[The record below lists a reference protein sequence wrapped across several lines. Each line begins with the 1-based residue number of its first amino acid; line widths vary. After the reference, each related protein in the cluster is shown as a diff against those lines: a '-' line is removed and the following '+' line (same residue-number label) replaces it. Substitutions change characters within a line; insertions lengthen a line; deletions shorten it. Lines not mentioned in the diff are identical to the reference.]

1 MTKDELNQT
10 SASTEKSPKDAESN
24 KGADKAKKSPSKSR
38 SSSKKGTNGK
48 NAASNSKKKPDSGYV
63 HSSTAPAEKRNG
75 GASKNASR
83 NSSGKKESAQSK
95 PESMPSSKPAHR
107 VIPCILFGLAAFL
120 AVCMVLN
127 LFCNMGNRC
136 SDDPSAH
143 LMGSVGYWIC
153 YLFFGLFGTASLLIP
168 LMMIYMALYWKDF
181 IDNKM
186 MVGKSILGLLLLLS
200 CSGFIHS
207 FSFIPLDKSEW
218 HRTASELMVLGAEMR
233 GGGVIGGGFGYILA
247 KYMNRLG
254 ALTAGL
260 VLTPLLAFFFV
271 GQSPIRLI
279 KRAIVRAKI
288 KRAEK
293 AVADADDEQEEQAQ
307 KKKEKEKEKQKEQEK
322 EQNSSANDNTP
333 MEHSQPRRKK
343 IRPQDQDEKSED
355 DGLAPMPMPIL
366 DASDDTPVNNLYVP
380 ADIGKNMRQGSA
392 AAQRV
397 TTPGVTR
404 PAPNAGK
411 TTPAP
416 NGANRQSSPS
426 GVTME
431 TVFPRSATDTKN
443 AKRMQKS
450 DQNFELG
457 TIFVEKGNQP
467 QSRPTGKRH
476 APLPPE
482 APLPSAGTSN
492 GARNAPPASS
502 QRPAPNAGGNRPMGQ
517 TPMNG
522 ATANGASPRPTASQ
536 AQANGQRPATP
547 NGKKPIMVRPAT
559 APAGIVPT
567 PDATAKASAPRS
579 GQKPIFRPSEDNSN
593 AEYGLSNEEFEK
605 REANANAISNATRAK
620 SSAPSNAKKSNGD
633 KKQTES
639 AKKTDSKDTAPAK
652 TADASSGKAYVFPPI
667 SYLHP
672 SEPMTAE
679 NHSEIKANM
688 EKLYATLNDF
698 NVRINEITYSCGPT
712 VTRYE
717 IYPSAGVRV
726 RTITNLADDIALA
739 FAVQS
744 VRMEAIPGKS
754 AIGVEVP
761 NTTRQTVFLREL
773 LESPVFTD
781 KPSRLTAGLGADVA
795 GAPLLFDISKMPHLL
810 VAGATGMGKSVC
822 INCIIMSILFKAR
835 PDQVKLILVDP
846 KKVEFS
852 LYKGIPHLM
861 APIIVTPKDAAGAL
875 QAAVLE
881 MEDRFTKIQDVG
893 VSNIEGYNKAAE
905 KDPDLPPMPH
915 IVIIIDELADLM
927 LTARDEVEDSICR
940 LAQKARAAGMH
951 IIVGTQRPSVDVVTG
966 LIKSNI
972 PSRVACTV
980 ASQVDSRTILDIAG
994 AEKLL
999 GKGDMLFA
1007 PVGSMKP
1014 TRVQGA
1020 FVADSEVEKICEFI
1034 RATNGT
1040 AVYNEAFTSKMKEYS
1055 AMCGNKKN
1063 KGDESTVSL
1072 PGEGGDNKYVDAIRV
1087 SIEEN
1092 RVSTSLLQRKL
1103 GIGYSRAAKII
1114 DRMEE
1119 EGLVSKADGS
1129 KPRNIL
1135 ISAEQFIERYIE
1147 GDAGAE
1153 KEDEEE

>member
-1 MTKDELNQT
+1 
-10 SASTEKSPKDAESN
+10 
-24 KGADKAKKSPSKSR
+24 
-38 SSSKKGTNGK
+38 
-48 NAASNSKKKPDSGYV
+48 
-63 HSSTAPAEKRNG
+63 
-75 GASKNASR
+75 
-83 NSSGKKESAQSK
+83 
-95 PESMPSSKPAHR
+95 
-107 VIPCILFGLAAFL
+107 
-120 AVCMVLN
+120 
-127 LFCNMGNRC
+127 
-136 SDDPSAH
+136 
-143 LMGSVGYWIC
+143 
-153 YLFFGLFGTASLLIP
+153 
-168 LMMIYMALYWKDF
+168 
-181 IDNKM
+181 
-186 MVGKSILGLLLLLS
+186 
-200 CSGFIHS
+200 
-207 FSFIPLDKSEW
+207 
-218 HRTASELMVLGAEMR
+218 
-233 GGGVIGGGFGYILA
+233 
-247 KYMNRLG
+247 
-254 ALTAGL
+254 
-260 VLTPLLAFFFV
+260 
-271 GQSPIRLI
+271 
-279 KRAIVRAKI
+279 
-288 KRAEK
+288 
-293 AVADADDEQEEQAQ
+293 
-307 KKKEKEKEKQKEQEK
+307 
-322 EQNSSANDNTP
+322 
-333 MEHSQPRRKK
+333 
-343 IRPQDQDEKSED
+343 
-355 DGLAPMPMPIL
+355 
-366 DASDDTPVNNLYVP
+366 
-380 ADIGKNMRQGSA
+380 
-392 AAQRV
+392 
-397 TTPGVTR
+397 
-404 PAPNAGK
+404 
-411 TTPAP
+411 
-416 NGANRQSSPS
+416 
-426 GVTME
+426 
-431 TVFPRSATDTKN
+431 
-443 AKRMQKS
+443 
-450 DQNFELG
+450 
-457 TIFVEKGNQP
+457 
-467 QSRPTGKRH
+467 
-476 APLPPE
+476 
-482 APLPSAGTSN
+482 
-492 GARNAPPASS
+492 
-502 QRPAPNAGGNRPMGQ
+502 
-517 TPMNG
+517 
-522 ATANGASPRPTASQ
+522 
-536 AQANGQRPATP
+536 
-547 NGKKPIMVRPAT
+547 MVRPAT

-567 PDATAKASAPRS
+567 PDRSEASAKASAPRG

-620 SSAPSNAKKSNGD
+620 SSAPSDAKKSNGD

-652 TADASSGKAYVFPPI
+652 AADASSGKAYVFPPI

-773 LESPVFTD
+773 LESPAFTD

-893 VSNIEGYNKAAE
+893 VSTIEGYNKAAE

-1040 AVYNEAFTSKMKEYS
+1040 AIYNEAFTSKMKEYS

>member
-1 MTKDELNQT
+1 MTNDELKQT
-10 SASTEKSPKDAESN
+10 AESAEKSPEKREPAKNSDA
-24 KGADKAKKSPSKSR
+24 AKKSPAKSGSASKKS
-38 SSSKKGTNGK
+38 SGGKSASSKK
-48 NAASNSKKKPDSGYV
+48 ASDSDYV
-63 HSSTAPAEKRNG
+63 HTTTAPAEKKSGSNSKNVPSNG
-75 GASKNASR
+75 GAGKKNASQ
-83 NSSGKKESAQSK
+83 GKS
-95 PESMPSSKPAHR
+95 ESMPSSKPAHR
-107 VIPCILFGLAAFL
+107 VLPYVLFGLAVFL
-120 AVCMVLN
+120 GVCMLLN
-127 LFCNMGNRC
+127 LFCNGGNQFA
-136 SDDPSAH
+136 SDPGAH
-143 LMGSVGYWIC
+143 PMGSVGYWVC
-153 YLFFGLFGTASLLIP
+153 YLFFGLFGAGALLIP
-168 LMMIYMALYWKDF
+168 FIMVYMALYWKDF
-181 IDNKM
+181 LDNKILA
-186 MVGKSILGLLLLLS
+186 GKAIVSFLLILFF
-200 CSGFIHS
+200 SGFIHS
-207 FSFIPLDKSEW
+207 FSFIQLDKTEW
-218 HRTASELMVLGAEMR
+218 KRTADELMSLGAQIK
-233 GGGVIGGGFGYILA
+233 GGGVIGGGFGYFLA
-247 KYMNRLG
+247 YFMNWLG
-254 ALTAGL
+254 ALTVGFLLSA
-260 VLTPLLAFFFV
+260 LTAFLFV

-288 KRAEK
+288 KRAEQK
-293 AVADADDEQEEQAQ
+293 AASVS
-307 KKKEKEKEKQKEQEK
+307 EKSDEK
-322 EQNSSANDNTP
+322 EQKKNEKEAEKEAPAEDHP
-333 MEHSQPRRKK
+333 AEQPRVRRK
-343 IRPQDQDEKSED
+343 RSRSEEKNTEDED

-380 ADIGKNMRQGSA
+380 ADIGKNMQQNPASH
-392 AAQRV
+392 RV
-397 TTPGVTR
+397 TVPGGAR

-411 TTPAP
+411 TTPDTA
-416 NGANRQSSPS
+416 ATNRQPTATAT
-426 GVTME
+426 TME
-431 TVFPRSATDTKN
+431 TVFPRSAADAKN
-443 AKRMQKS
+443 TKRMQKG

-457 TIFVEKGNQP
+457 NIFVEKRAQP
-467 QSRPTGKRH
+467 QTATKRH

-482 APLPSAGTSN
+482 APLPTGGMPQ
-492 GARNAPPASS
+492 GARTAPPAPS
-502 QRPAPNAGGNRPMGQ
+502 QRPAPNAAGNRP
-517 TPMNG
+517 
-522 ATANGASPRPTASQ
+522 ANGAPVNGAPSRAATSQ
-536 AQANGQRPATP
+536 ARANDGQRPAAPMP
-547 NGKKPIMVRPAT
+547 NGKRPIMVRPAT
-559 APAGIVPT
+559 APAGIKPS
-567 PDATAKASAPRS
+567 PELEGEATAAKR
-579 GQKPIFRPSEDNSN
+579 GQKPIFRPSDGNAN

-605 REANANAISNATRAK
+605 REANANAISNASRAK
-620 SSAPSNAKKSNGD
+620 SASATNAKAANTD
-633 KKQTES
+633 KKATES
-639 AKKTDSKDTAPAK
+639 AKKATAKDETSKKPTE
-652 TADASSGKAYVFPPI
+652 DASGKAYVFPPI

-688 EKLYATLNDF
+688 EKLYATLSDF

-773 LESPVFTD
+773 LESPAFTD

-1063 KGDESTVSL
+1063 KGEEGTVSL
-1072 PGEGGDNKYVDAIRV
+1072 PGESGDNKYVDAIRV

-1119 EGLVSKADGS
+1119 EGLVSKPDGS

-1153 KEDEEE
+1153 RAEDEEE

>member
-1 MTKDELNQT
+1 MNNDEIKQTAASAESESVQASNAPTKSESKPRTASKPKTNNGTGAKKADSDT
-10 SASTEKSPKDAESN
+10 VHASTAQSSETKPKAASAKTAPKGKTGEKSS
-24 KGADKAKKSPSKSR
+24 
-38 SSSKKGTNGK
+38 
-48 NAASNSKKKPDSGYV
+48 AAMP
-63 HSSTAPAEKRNG
+63 P
-75 GASKNASR
+75 
-83 NSSGKKESAQSK
+83 
-95 PESMPSSKPAHR
+95 MPSSKPAHR
-107 VIPCILFGLAAFL
+107 AIPYILFGVAAFVAICL
-120 AVCMVLN
+120 LIN
-127 LFCNMGNRC
+127 LFCNFNNKC
-136 SDDPSAH
+136 AADPTEH
-143 LMGSVGYWIC
+143 WMGSVGYWIC
-153 YLFFGLFGTASLLIP
+153 YALFGLFGA
-168 LMMIYMALYWKDF
+168 AVF
-181 IDNKM
+181 I
-186 MVGKSILGLLLLLS
+186 LPLLLLNLAIYWKAYVDNKLLLEKILIS
-200 CSGFIHS
+200 VFLLFSMSMLIHS
-207 FSFIPLDKSEW
+207 FNFIQLPKPQW
-218 HRTASELMVLGAEMR
+218 QKTASELMALGAQMR
-233 GGGVIGGGFGYILA
+233 GGGVLGGGLA
-247 KYMNRLG
+247 FFFAKHMNRLG
-254 ALTAGL
+254 AIIVGIFLTVISG
-260 VLTPLLAFFFV
+260 FFFL
-271 GQSPIRLI
+271 GMTPQYLWKRL
-279 KRAIVRAKI
+279 RAM
-288 KRAEK
+288 
-293 AVADADDEQEEQAQ
+293 
-307 KKKEKEKEKQKEQEK
+307 KKEKTPKTEQKADHKKPTDSKKEEKNSGIPIEDVPKKREKH
-322 EQNSSANDNTP
+322 AV
-333 MEHSQPRRKK
+333 
-343 IRPQDQDEKSED
+343 RPQETDDEDE
-355 DGLAPMPMPIL
+355 LAPIPMPIL
-366 DASDDTPVNNLYVP
+366 DASEDTPVNNLYVP
-380 ADIGKNMRQGSA
+380 ADIGREMRAGAPARRPVSPQNGQRSAPVSAGGKPPVPPNPNMQ
-392 AAQRV
+392 
-397 TTPGVTR
+397 TNTP
-404 PAPNAGK
+404 PKDSIEA
-411 TTPAP
+411 
-416 NGANRQSSPS
+416 
-426 GVTME
+426 
-431 TVFPRSATDTKN
+431 VFPRSAAEAKS
-443 AKRMQKS
+443 AKRTQRD

-457 TIFVEKGNQP
+457 KIFIDLDDRK
-467 QSRPTGKRH
+467 PTPKKH

-482 APLPSAGTSN
+482 APLPSGNTNGSRPTPRPESGNPTPRPMPQGTRVQG
-492 GARNAPPASS
+492 GAATPQRTAST
-502 QRPAPNAGGNRPMGQ
+502 QRPVA
-517 TPMNG
+517 
-522 ATANGASPRPTASQ
+522 
-536 AQANGQRPATP
+536 P
-547 NGKKPIMVRPAT
+547 NGKPTVTMRPAT
-559 APAGIVPT
+559 APAGLKPSVAPT
-567 PDATAKASAPRS
+567 APR
-579 GQKPIFRPSEDNSN
+579 GTAQKPVFRPSEKPSN
-593 AEYGLSNEEFEK
+593 TDFGLSSEEFEK
-605 REANANAISNATRAK
+605 REANVQTIARATANAKSAATK
-620 SSAPSNAKKSNGD
+620 SATGKKPANTQATDAKKAEA
-633 KKQTES
+633 KQSSS
-639 AKKTDSKDTAPAK
+639 AKKPAAPV
-652 TADASSGKAYVFPPI
+652 ASSEKAYIFPPI

-688 EKLYATLNDF
+688 EKLFATLSDF

-761 NTTRQTVFLREL
+761 NTTRQTVYLREL
-773 LESPVFTD
+773 LESNTFTE

-795 GAPLLFDISKMPHLL
+795 GAPLLFDIAKMPHLL

-893 VSNIEGYNKAAE
+893 VSNIEGYNKAAD
-905 KDPDLPPMPH
+905 KDPDLPHMPH

-1007 PVGSMKP
+1007 PVGAMKP

-1020 FVADSEVEKICEFI
+1020 FVSDAEVEKICEFI

-1055 AMCGNKKN
+1055 AMCGSKKN
-1063 KGDESTVSL
+1063 KSGDGETVSL
-1072 PGEGGDNKYVDAIRV
+1072 PGESGDNKYVDAIRI

-1119 EGLVSKADGS
+1119 EGLVSKPDGS

-1135 ISAEQFIERYIE
+1135 ISAEQFIERYVE
-1147 GDAGAE
+1147 GDAGAQAP
-1153 KEDEEE
+1153 EDDE

>member
-1 MTKDELNQT
+1 MINDENKQASPAAEEGASAPAAEPKPRAKKT
-10 SASTEKSPKDAESN
+10 SPKSTGDSDFVRASTAQPAPQKPKSAPKQ
-24 KGADKAKKSPSKSR
+24 
-38 SSSKKGTNGK
+38 
-48 NAASNSKKKPDSGYV
+48 
-63 HSSTAPAEKRNG
+63 TA
-75 GASKNASR
+75 
-83 NSSGKKESAQSK
+83 SGKLHSGKDGK
-95 PESMPSSKPAHR
+95 GGRGTIHDMPSTRPAHR
-107 VIPCILFGLAAFL
+107 AIPYILFGLAAFL
-120 AVCMVLN
+120 AVCMMLN
-127 LFCNMGNRC
+127 LFCNFGNVC
-136 SDDPSAH
+136 KADPSAH
-143 LMGSVGYWIC
+143 LLGSVGYWIC
-153 YLFFGLFGTASLLIP
+153 YVLLGLFGGAAFLIP
-168 LMMIYMALYWKDF
+168 ALLLYLALFWKAL

-186 MVGKSILGLLLLLS
+186 ILEKTIVGALVLLFLGA
-200 CSGFIHS
+200 FVHS
-207 FSFIPLDKSEW
+207 FSFIGLPEDQW
-218 HRTASELMVLGAEMR
+218 RRTASQLMNYGAELR
-233 GGGVIGGGFGYILA
+233 GGGVIGGGIGYFFA
-247 KYMNRLG
+247 KYMNYLG
-254 ALTAGL
+254 ALIVGFFLTAI
-260 VLTPLLAFFFV
+260 TAFFFLGITPKDLWRAV
-271 GQSPIRLI
+271 RKLI
-279 KRAIVRAKI
+279 KKADGKDAG
-288 KRAEK
+288 AEK
-293 AVADADDEQEEQAQ
+293 KEREDKKRKESEAADTPAEDKKASRRDVRRAADGKDARAARDDETNE
-307 KKKEKEKEKQKEQEK
+307 
-322 EQNSSANDNTP
+322 
-333 MEHSQPRRKK
+333 
-343 IRPQDQDEKSED
+343 ED
-355 DGLAPMPMPIL
+355 DLAPMPMPVL
-366 DASDDTPVNNLYVP
+366 DASDDTPVSNLYVP
-380 ADIGKNMRQGSA
+380 ADIGRKMGSSAPVGRVRVNPSQPGARQMPGQRTPSA
-392 AAQRV
+392 PDQGAPATGKGAPSRPV
-397 TTPGVTR
+397 PPPPGRT
-404 PAPNAGK
+404 AP
-411 TTPAP
+411 PSDP
-416 NGANRQSSPS
+416 NS
-426 GVTME
+426 ME
-431 TVFPRSATDTKN
+431 SVFPRSANEAREARRIRRDDK
-443 AKRMQKS
+443 
-450 DQNFELG
+450 DFELG
-457 TIFVEKGNQP
+457 KIFIDLDDRKPAAVK
-467 QSRPTGKRH
+467 KH

-482 APLPSAGTSN
+482 APLPAGEGMARRPEASAN
-492 GARNAPPASS
+492 GAARRPDAAGQRTARPDAREGAR
-502 QRPAPNAGGNRPMGQ
+502 RPAPGGAPTSSAAPTGQ
-517 TPMNG
+517 
-522 ATANGASPRPTASQ
+522 
-536 AQANGQRPATP
+536 
-547 NGKKPIMVRPAT
+547 KKPITVRPAT
-559 APAGIVPT
+559 APAGVRPSVEKG
-567 PDATAKASAPRS
+567 AM
-579 GQKPIFRPSEDNSN
+579 PIFRQSEKTTS
-593 AEYGLSNEEFEK
+593 EYGLSSEEFEK
-605 REANANAISNATRAK
+605 REASAQAISNAMAAKKKPAATAAK
-620 SSAPSNAKKSNGD
+620 SEAKPAA
-633 KKQTES
+633 ES
-639 AKKTDSKDTAPAK
+639 KKTPAAK
-652 TADASSGKAYVFPPI
+652 TADAKKPTGKTAAENGEKPYIFPPI

-679 NHSEIKANM
+679 NHSEIKSNM
-688 EKLYATLNDF
+688 EKLYATLSDF

-726 RTITNLADDIALA
+726 RTITNLADDIALS

-761 NTTRQTVFLREL
+761 NTTRQTVYLREL
-773 LESPVFTD
+773 LESPAFTE

-795 GAPLLFDISKMPHLL
+795 GAPLLFDIAKMPHLL

-875 QAAVLE
+875 QAAVNE

-893 VSNIEGYNKAAE
+893 VSNIDGYNKAAE
-905 KDPDLPPMPH
+905 KDPELPPMPH

-1007 PVGSMKP
+1007 PVGAMKP

-1020 FVADSEVEKICEFI
+1020 FVSDAEVEKICEFI

-1055 AMCGNKKN
+1055 AMCGKKGKN
-1063 KGDESTVSL
+1063 SEGAGGVAL
-1072 PGEGGDNKYVDAIRV
+1072 PGESGDNKYVDAIRI

-1129 KPRNIL
+1129 KARNIL
-1135 ISAEQFIERYIE
+1135 ITAEQFIERYVE

-1153 KEDEEE
+1153 EPEEE

>member
-1 MTKDELNQT
+1 MTNDEMKQT
-10 SASTEKSPKDAESN
+10 SASAEKPAEANTSGGTN
-24 KGADKAKKSPSKSR
+24 SAPKKSPASPR
-38 SSSKKGTNGK
+38 PASSKGT
-48 NAASNSKKKPDSGYV
+48 S
-63 HSSTAPAEKRNG
+63 NG
-75 GASKNASR
+75 GKA
-83 NSSGKKESAQSK
+83 SGKKNSESEFVHTTTAPKSEKAAKGASSK
-95 PESMPSSKPAHR
+95 NPPRNSGNSEKKNSARNFENMPSSKPAHR
-107 VIPCILFGLAAFL
+107 VIPYVMFGLAAFL
-120 AVCMVLN
+120 GICMILN
-127 LFCNMGNRC
+127 LFCNSSNVC
-136 SDDPSAH
+136 ASNPSSH

-153 YLFFGLFGTASLLIP
+153 YLFFGLFGAAAFLLP
-168 LMMIYMALYWKDF
+168 FLTVYMALYWKDF
-181 IDNKM
+181 IDNKLTLE
-186 MVGKSILGLLLLLS
+186 KSLVSVLLLLFFG
-200 CSGFIHS
+200 GFIHA
-207 FSFIPLDKSEW
+207 FSFIQLDKSEW
-218 HRTASELMVLGAEMR
+218 HRTASELMKLGAEMR
-233 GGGVIGGGFGYILA
+233 GGGVIGGGFGYFLA

-254 ALTAGL
+254 ALTAGFFL
-260 VLTPLLAFFFV
+260 TVLTAFFFL

-279 KRAIVRAKI
+279 KRAIALAKA
-288 KRAEK
+288 KKAKKAETTAAEK
-293 AVADADDEQEEQAQ
+293 DKKEAKKTAQSEDAEEKHSDKNHERQ
-307 KKKEKEKEKQKEQEK
+307 KKEKT
-322 EQNSSANDNTP
+322 TP
-333 MEHSQPRRKK
+333 NPNVA
-343 IRPQDQDEKSED
+343 DED
-355 DGLAPMPMPIL
+355 DGLAPMPMPVL

-380 ADIGKNMRQGSA
+380 ADIGKTMRSGA
-392 AAQRV
+392 PMQRKPQAPSV
-397 TTPGVTR
+397 NSYKPSPATAKTSPTPQS
-404 PAPNAGK
+404 
-411 TTPAP
+411 
-416 NGANRQSSPS
+416 RQPQSPVGDS
-426 GVTME
+426 ME
-431 TVFPRSATDTKN
+431 AVFPRSAAEAKN
-443 AKRMQKS
+443 VKRVQKN

-457 TIFVEKGNQP
+457 NIFVEQRGQKHEAV
-467 QSRPTGKRH
+467 KHH

-482 APLPSAGTSN
+482 APLPSSGTAAGMRRPPEQASVARPMTGAPVNRPANNASN
-492 GARNAPPASS
+492 GAPA
-502 QRPAPNAGGNRPMGQ
+502 
-517 TPMNG
+517 
-522 ATANGASPRPTASQ
+522 RPTAHPSQ
-536 AQANGQRPATP
+536 SVMRTAASP
-547 NGKKPIMVRPAT
+547 NGKTPITVRPAT
-559 APAGIVPT
+559 APAGV
-567 PDATAKASAPRS
+567 KAASESAVS
-579 GQKPIFRPSEDNSN
+579 VGNGQKPIFRPSEANSN
-593 AEYGLSNEEFEK
+593 TDFGLSNEEFEK
-605 REANANAISNATRAK
+605 REANAPTLPRTKA
-620 SSAPSNAKKSNGD
+620 
-633 KKQTES
+633 S
-639 AKKTDSKDTAPAK
+639 AKPSP
-652 TADASSGKAYVFPPI
+652 ADASKKAAADGKKATTTDTPEKKPSVDPANKAYIFPPI

-726 RTITNLADDIALA
+726 RSITNLADDIALS

-773 LESPVFTD
+773 LESPAFTE
-781 KPSRLTAGLGADVA
+781 KASRLTAGLGADVA
-795 GAPLLFDISKMPHLL
+795 GAPLLFDIAKMPHLL

-875 QAAVLE
+875 QAAVNE

-966 LIKSNI
+966 LIKSNM

-1007 PVGSMKP
+1007 PVGAMKP

-1020 FVADSEVEKICEFI
+1020 FVSDAEVEKICEFI

-1040 AVYNEAFTSKMKEYS
+1040 AVYNDAFTSKMKEYS

-1063 KGDESTVSL
+1063 KNAEAAVSL
-1072 PGEGGDNKYVDAIRV
+1072 PGESGDNKYVDAIRI

-1119 EGLVSKADGS
+1119 EGLVSKPDGA

-1153 KEDEEE
+1153 AAEDEEA

>member
-1 MTKDELNQT
+1 MTNDEKKQPSVPADSNSREANASEA
-10 SASTEKSPKDAESN
+10 SAPKKAEAKARASHPKDKPSG
-24 KGADKAKKSPSKSR
+24 GASGASPAKAKKA
-38 SSSKKGTNGK
+38 T
-48 NAASNSKKKPDSGYV
+48 DSDYV
-63 HSSTAPAEKRNG
+63 HSSTAEDPSKKGNK
-75 GASKNASR
+75 SSQKDSTQKQTKNADS
-83 NSSGKKESAQSK
+83 KQLSAN
-95 PESMPSSKPAHR
+95 MPSSRPAHR
-107 VIPCILFGLAAFL
+107 VIPYLLFGLAAFL
-120 AVCMVLN
+120 GICMILN
-127 LFCNMGNRC
+127 LFCNLNNQC
-136 SDDPSAH
+136 ADNPSAH
-143 LMGSVGYWIC
+143 LLGSVGYWIC
-153 YLFFGLFGTASLLIP
+153 YLLFGLFGGAAFLIP
-168 LMMIYMALYWKDF
+168 MLIVNMAIYWKDF
-181 IDNKM
+181 LDNKLTLE
-186 MVGKSILGLLLLLS
+186 KSLVSFLLLLFF
-200 CSGFIHS
+200 GAFIHS
-207 FSFIPLDKSEW
+207 FSFIHLPEDQWRRS
-218 HRTASELMVLGAEMR
+218 AAELMRLGAELR
-233 GGGVIGGGFGYILA
+233 GGGVIGGGFGYFLA
-247 KYMNRLG
+247 RYMNYLG
-254 ALTAGL
+254 ALILGFF
-260 VLTPLLAFFFV
+260 LTLLTVFFFL
-271 GQSPIRLI
+271 GLSPSHLFQKIRGFAKA
-279 KRAIVRAKI
+279 KRNKKMIREAMGASKQASEHAQE
-288 KRAEK
+288 AETNGSCS
-293 AVADADDEQEEQAQ
+293 D
-307 KKKEKEKEKQKEQEK
+307 KKNK
-322 EQNSSANDNTP
+322 
-333 MEHSQPRRKK
+333 PRRK
-343 IRPQDQDEKSED
+343 EKAEKHLPTDGISEED
-355 DGLAPMPMPIL
+355 DLAPMPMPVL

-380 ADIGKNMRQGSA
+380 ADIGKTMR
-392 AAQRV
+392 
-397 TTPGVTR
+397 PGVPMR
-404 PAPNAGK
+404 PNPSAPSANGRAPSPAASAPS
-411 TTPAP
+411 TNRTAQQTPR
-416 NGANRQSSPS
+416 GDS
-426 GVTME
+426 ME
-431 TVFPRSATDTKN
+431 SVFPRSPMDAKN
-443 AKRMQKS
+443 AKRPQKS

-457 TIFVEKGNQP
+457 NIFVDLDDTN
-467 QSRPTGKRH
+467 RKRVKTH

-482 APLPSAGTSN
+482 APIPSSGNAPRRAPVGSEVSGTRPMQTTNNSTPIGQRTAARPVNPSAGNS
-492 GARNAPPASS
+492 RPASPNG
-502 QRPAPNAGGNRPMGQ
+502 RPAI
-517 TPMNG
+517 T
-522 ATANGASPRPTASQ
+522 
-536 AQANGQRPATP
+536 
-547 NGKKPIMVRPAT
+547 VRPAT
-559 APAGIVPT
+559 APAGITPSANAPT
-567 PDATAKASAPRS
+567 TPRN
-579 GQKPIFRPSEDNSN
+579 GQKPVFRPSEKASN
-593 AEYGLSNEEFEK
+593 TEYGLSNEEFEK
-605 REANANAISNATRAK
+605 REAGAQAIAKATVNSAAK
-620 SSAPSNAKKSNGD
+620 GEKASAKATVSDGKKTASTPKKPDGAD
-633 KKQTES
+633 KK
-639 AKKTDSKDTAPAK
+639 AAPPSDPVNK
-652 TADASSGKAYVFPPI
+652 PYIFPPI

-679 NHSEIKANM
+679 NHSEIRTNM

-726 RTITNLADDIALA
+726 RTITNLADDIALS

-773 LESPVFTD
+773 LESRAFTE

-795 GAPLLFDISKMPHLL
+795 GAPLLFDIAKMPHLL

-875 QAAVLE
+875 QAAVNE

-893 VSNIEGYNKAAE
+893 VSNIEGYNKAAD
-905 KDPDLPPMPH
+905 KDPDLPHMPH

-1020 FVADSEVEKICEFI
+1020 FVSDAEVEKICEFI

-1063 KGDESTVSL
+1063 KNAEGGAVSL
-1072 PGEGGDNKYVDAIRV
+1072 PGESGDNKYVDAIRI

-1119 EGLVSKADGS
+1119 EGLVSKPDGS

-1153 KEDEEE
+1153 DPDGEE